1 MRKDRPNV
9 VLLTA
14 DALRADHLGCY
25 GYGRDTSP
33 VLDEFAAA
41 GTPERARDELEKF
54 TAVDGVDNVSIGFP
68 RAATPEEIDA
78 TLDAFAPE

>member
-25 GYGRDTSP
+25 GYGRDTPP
-33 VLDEFAAA
+33 VLDELAA
-41 GTPERARDELEKF
+41 ESLRF
-54 TAVDGVDNVSIGFP
+54 TNA
-68 RAATPEEIDA
+68 
-78 TLDAFAPE
+78 